1 MSTGSGTEVEQGQ
14 GGSPGLGPPERGGR
28 PGAGAPRAAPQP
40 VVASRPPRWHAA
52 LRLNE
57 IGVIVAAVL
66 VFGVFS
72 LVAPPFLTLDSW
84 GGILSAASE
93 YGLVATGITLLMV
106 SGEFD
111 LTVGVVFALTP
122 LVAGYLLVNL
132 GWEPWLAFG
141 VGELA
146 AVGVGVVNGLL
157 VNFLRIPSFIVT
169 LAVYYLLYGVTL
181 NMTGGYPISY
191 FGKSPLFK
199 IIGGHYFGSTGISV
213 AVFWWLGVALIGAF
227 LLSRT
232 RFGNF
237 IFASGSDPR
246 AARSMGVPVA
256 RTKLICFVL
265 SAMGAG
271 LAGLTQFGALGTV
284 DPAQGG
290 DLQLVVIVV
299 AVIGG
304 TSLLGGRGSVLG
316 STLGALIIAAAY
328 TGLIEAGLSATWFES
343 FIGFVLLLA
352 VVIVVFSEGA
362 RARLGG
368 VIR

>member
-1 MSTGSGTEVEQGQ
+1 
-14 GGSPGLGPPERGGR
+14 
-28 PGAGAPRAAPQP
+28 
-40 VVASRPPRWHAA
+40 
-52 LRLNE
+52 
-57 IGVIVAAVL
+57 
-66 VFGVFS
+66 
-72 LVAPPFLTLDSW
+72 
-84 GGILSAASE
+84 
-93 YGLVATGITLLMV
+93 
-106 SGEFD
+106 
-111 LTVGVVFALTP
+111 VGVVFALTP
-122 LVAGYLLVNL
+122 LIAGYLLVNW
-132 GWEPWLAFG
+132 GWNPWLSF
-141 VGELA
+141 VIGELF
-146 AVGVGVVNGLL
+146 AVGIGLVNGLL
-157 VNFLRIPSFIVT
+157 VNLLKIPSFIVT
-169 LAVYYLLYGVTL
+169 LGVYYLLYGISL
-181 NMTGGYPISY
+181 NMTGGIPVSY
-191 FGKSPLFK
+191 FGHSDLFK
-199 IIGGHYFGSTGISV
+199 ITGGTYFGTTGISV
-213 AVFWWLGVALIGAF
+213 DVFWWVGVSIIAAF
-227 LLSRT
+227 LLART

-237 IFASGSDPR
+237 IFACGSDAR
-246 AARSMGVPVA
+246 AAQAMGVPVR
-256 RTKLICFVL
+256 RTKMTCFVL

>member
-1 MSTGSGTEVEQGQ
+1 MDTGAGTKVEPA
-14 GGSPGLGPPERGGR
+14 GGGGPGLGPTEQGGR
-28 PGAGAPRAAPQP
+28 PRGPREAASKPVAP
-40 VVASRPPRWHAA
+40 SGPPRWHAA

-72 LVAPPFLTLDSW
+72 IVAPPFLTLDSW

-93 YGLVATGITLLMV
+93 YGLVATGVTLLMV
-106 SGEFD
+106 AGEFD

-122 LVAGYLLVNL
+122 MVAGYLLVNL
-132 GWEPWLAFG
+132 GWNPWLAF
-141 VGELA
+141 VIGELA
-146 AVGVGVVNGLL
+146 AVGVGLVNGLL
-157 VNFLRIPSFIVT
+157 TNLLRIPSFIVT
-169 LAVYYLLYGVTL
+169 LAVYYLLQGVTL

-191 FGKSPLFK
+191 FGHSHLFK
-199 IIGGHYFGSTGISV
+199 IIGGTYFGSTGISV
-213 AVFWWLGVALIGAF
+213 SVFWWLGVAAIGAF
-227 LLSRT
+227 VLSRT
-232 RFGNF
+232 RFGDF

-246 AARSMGVPVA
+246 AARSMGVPVR

-284 DPAQGG
+284 DPSQGG
-290 DLQLVVIVV
+290 DLQLVAIVV
-299 AVIGG
+299 AVVGG
-304 TSLLGGRGSVLG
+304 TSLFGGRGSVLG

-343 FIGFVLLLA
+343 FIGAVLLLA

>member
-1 MSTGSGTEVEQGQ
+1 MDTGTGTTKVGPAK
-14 GGSPGLGPPERGGR
+14 GGGRLGPPGPGGR
-28 PGAGAPRAAPQP
+28 ARPGPPEAGPKVAAGG
-40 VVASRPPRWHAA
+40 PPRWHAA

-72 LVAPPFLTLDSW
+72 ILDPPFLTLDSW
-84 GGILSAASE
+84 GGILASASE
-93 YGLVATGITLLMV
+93 YGLVATGVTLLMV
-106 SGEFD
+106 AGEFD

-122 LVAGYLLVNL
+122 LIAGYLLVNQ
-132 GWEPWLAFG
+132 GWDPWLSF
-141 VGELA
+141 VIGELA
-146 AVGVGVVNGLL
+146 AVAVGVVNGFLTNLL
-157 VNFLRIPSFIVT
+157 KIPSFIVT
-169 LAVYYLLYGVTL
+169 LAVYYLLQGVTL

-191 FGKSPLFK
+191 FGHSKLFK
-199 IIGGHYFGSTGISV
+199 IMGGTYFGSTGISV
-213 AVFWWLGVALIGAF
+213 AVFWWLGVAIVGAF
-227 LLSRT
+227 VLSRT

-246 AARSMGVPVA
+246 SARAMGVPVR
-256 RTKLICFVL
+256 RTKLTCFML
-265 SAMGAG
+265 AAAGAG
-271 LAGLTQFGALGTV
+271 LAGLTQFAALGTV

-290 DLQLVVIVV
+290 DLQLVAIVV
-299 AVIGG
+299 VVVGG
-304 TSLLGGRGSVLG
+304 ASLLGGRGSVLG

-343 FIGFVLLLA
+343 FIGAVLLVA
-352 VVIVVFSEGA
+352 VVIVAMSSGA